1 MVIFFT
7 TNNFKS
13 QKSFRIRR
21 IRYLN
26 EFKDNIYQYIIAQAN
41 LCRTSYLSQDLYLS
55 MIVSS
60 LLKFCVLWGKVV
72 LANKQ
77 TKTLYKLNSNKT
89 MNSVKRLLILKN
101 LTKKIKNSIEP
112 FKSLQTLYLC
122 HNLHFMIQGFVRS
135 FITKSTF
142 IYNSCWPLI
151 HKHSYSMIIKE
162 EG

>member
-1 MVIFFT
+1 
-7 TNNFKS
+7 
-13 QKSFRIRR
+13 
-21 IRYLN
+21 
-26 EFKDNIYQYIIAQAN
+26 
-41 LCRTSYLSQDLYLS
+41 

-101 LTKKIKNSIEP
+101 PTKKIKNSIEP
-112 FKSLQTLYLC
+112 FKSFQTLYLC

-162 EG
+162 EGWCASFQNHHKEMSKGTVTLDGCCFNVENEVVIFA

>member
-1 MVIFFT
+1 
-7 TNNFKS
+7 
-13 QKSFRIRR
+13 
-21 IRYLN
+21 
-26 EFKDNIYQYIIAQAN
+26 
-41 LCRTSYLSQDLYLS
+41 

-135 FITKSTF
+135 FITDTQKF
-142 IYNSCWPLI
+142 Y
-151 HKHSYSMIIKE
+151 IKVLPKVQ
-162 EG
+162 